1 MPQVKEQFGN
11 SHEPVKPSL
20 EEDIETSL
28 QMEEVASVSLA
39 MKCGPVPEDVDHHSL
54 HTSEASIKMSLP
66 ESTKTSFLEL
76 VFEAKGREKKVQL
89 FRRPLGAEFK
99 KLSSG
104 PTKVS
109 KVHAKSYAGELGLQ
123 VGWAVKSVGGEDVS
137 KKAFQQVQDA
147 IKSGLITLA

>member
-1 MPQVKEQFGN
+1 M
-11 SHEPVKPSL
+11 KPSS

-39 MKCGPVPEDVDHHSL
+39 MESEDVDRSL
-54 HTSEASIKMSLP
+54 RTSEASINMSLP
-66 ESTKTSFLEL
+66 ESTSASFLEL
-76 VFEAKGREKKVQL
+76 VFEAKGQEKKVQL

-109 KVHAKSYAGELGLQ
+109 KVHAKSYACELGLQ

-137 KKAFQQVQDA
+137 KKTFQQVQDA
-147 IKSGLITLA
+147 IKSGLMTLPARA